1 MECRLTRSERD
12 WSCQIKIRWEYH
24 NDGRTR
30 REEVAEVDFGPF
42 LSDKA
47 LVEPMLRRAQAA
59 ILNPDISPSS
69 FAEMSDD
76 GLKAGSDTLPFS
88 RNVIC
93 LELSGPDLVDLSFVD
108 LPGM

>member
-30 REEVAEVDFGPF
+30 REEVAEVDFGPL

-47 LVEPMLRRAQAA
+47 LVEPMLRRAKAA
-59 ILNPDISPSS
+59 IL
-69 FAEMSDD
+69 
-76 GLKAGSDTLPFS
+76 KASTLML
-88 RNVIC
+88 VLI
-93 LELSGPDLVDLSFVD
+93 LSQR
-108 LPGM
+108 